1 MSPVVSVLLPSYNHA
16 RYLRAAIDSV
26 LAQTLDDLELI
37 IIDDASADDSWSI
50 IEAIDDPRVKASR
63 HDTNAGA
70 HATLN
75 EALACASGEFVAILN
90 SDDVY
95 TPGRLQRIV
104 DEMRAQDAGFA
115 FSTLRFVDDS
125 GAPCPDHERAREYR
139 DACAWCVPR
148 PATDW
153 FLSGNLAVT
162 TSNFV
167 FRRALAGEIGAFR
180 PLRYT
185 HDWAWALEAAAL
197 TPLVW
202 LRGEPLLDY
211 RLHPSN
217 TLSEGDRWR
226 HIHENA
232 FIQTLSIGRIDRI
245 TQAQGDPRPIDDAI
259 CALLKNPSGP
269 PAATL
274 ALLVRALHG
283 ADEADLQRD
292 TAPADGGW
300 WAEQLATCTA
310 LDRRVFASAGE
321 IAKLA
326 HQLDSQA
333 EMLEQRWQAMER
345 MRFMIDERN
354 AAIMTQ
360 KDLIEARWRTVK
372 ALEGD
377 IASREQTIRDQTRLV
392 DERDATIAAQGKM
405 LEERFANM
413 QKMGDEIHRRD
424 QRIQSLEADVARIR
438 NNPLVRLLLKLRRI
452 VRGR

>member
-26 LAQTLDDLELI
+26 LAQSLDALELI
-37 IIDDASADDSWSI
+37 IIDDASADESWSI
-50 IEAIDDPRVKASR
+50 IEAIDDPHVKASR

-75 EALACASGEFVAILN
+75 EALAQAGGEFVAILN
-90 SDDVY
+90 SDDIY
-95 TPGRLQRIV
+95 SPGRLQRIV
-104 DEMRAQDAGFA
+104 DEMRAHDAGFA
-115 FSTLRFVDDS
+115 FSDLRFIDDA
-125 GAPCPDHERAREYR
+125 GTPCPDHERARDYR
-139 DACAWCVPR
+139 DACAWCAPR

-167 FRRALAGEIGAFR
+167 FRRSLAGEIGEFR

-185 HDWAWALEAAAL
+185 HDWAWALEAAAR

-202 LRGEPLLDY
+202 LRGEALLDY
-211 RLHPSN
+211 RVHPSN

-232 FIQTLSIGRIDRI
+232 FIQIVAIARIDRI
-245 TQAQGDPRPIDDAI
+245 MQAQGDQRPIDDPI

-269 PAATL
+269 PAVTL
-274 ALLVRALHG
+274 ALLLRALHG
-283 ADEADLQRD
+283 ADEAALQAD
-292 TAPADGGW
+292 TVPTDGRW
-300 WAEQLATCTA
+300 WAEQLSACTA
-310 LDRRVFASAGE
+310 LDRRTFASVGE
-321 IAKLA
+321 IARLA
-326 HQLDSQA
+326 HRADTQA

-354 AAIMTQ
+354 AAIIAQ
-360 KDLIEARWRTVK
+360 KELIEARWHTVK

-377 IASREQTIRDQTRLV
+377 IASREQTIRDQTRLI
-392 DERDATIAAQGKM
+392 DERDTTIAAQGKM

-424 QRIQSLEADVARIR
+424 LRIQSLEADVARIR
-438 NNPLVRLLLKLRRI
+438 DNPVIRLLLKLRQVI
-452 VRGR
+452 RGR